1 MAGSPTNAAGG
12 SGGLSV
18 RTLILA
24 LPTLYLLVALYLMDN
39 RRAHLL
45 PAVSTVPSRVLYMGG
60 AQQALRAQMAPDLPP
75 PVAAAEPAAAPKP
88 RAAQEAPA
96 PAPAAG
102 GSSSALVA
110 KYNVAPKLVPEDKAR
125 GRQAVLRSSGLC
137 ERNLLL

>member
-1 MAGSPTNAAGG
+1 MAGTPTNAAAA

-75 PVAAAEPAAAPKP
+75 PVAAAEPVAAPKP

-96 PAPAAG
+96 AAAPAAAAG
-102 GSSSALVA
+102 GPLVQ
-110 KYNVAPKLVPEDKAR
+110 KYSVAPKLVPEDKVREPDRRWLLA
-125 GRQAVLRSSGLC
+125 GRV
-137 ERNLLL
+137 